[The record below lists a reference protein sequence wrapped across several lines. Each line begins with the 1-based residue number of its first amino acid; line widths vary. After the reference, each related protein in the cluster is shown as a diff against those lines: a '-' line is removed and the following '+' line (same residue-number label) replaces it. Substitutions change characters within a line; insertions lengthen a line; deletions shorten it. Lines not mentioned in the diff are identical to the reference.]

1 MNDGHL
7 GEENVGLA
15 GNFVRCDDESD
26 VSSQKRSCL
35 VKACVDIVVG
45 AAVAVDIIVFIATRA
60 GVAVVIEVDVGI
72 DKRCM
77 RVVSI
82 RIIRYVRVP
91 WIVPIIFSIT
101 DDLATADVLISVVFI
116 LKLDSGVEHEDRSA
130 TQIRSHQYARI
141 NVFSLLFI
149 SIDVIIV
156 YSVIEENVV
165 YIVDTADT
173 PLLREFAEFVLID
186 KDFLVLLTTD
196 TSAKAVSWGVS
207 YIGHVSFDP
216 VIQLASTLIEDVHL
230 QHPPVVI
237 EAVTGPYSR
246 IFVQGSPEERLE
258 IFCGGVSEEGFGGFI
273 DVGAESNR
281 RMLASRS
288 GTDIRWKECRVT
300 DRFHFLRTDALLL
313 LVLRAS
319 VEAVRPLILCSWRI
333 RL

>member
-1 MNDGHL
+1 
-7 GEENVGLA
+7 
-15 GNFVRCDDESD
+15 
-26 VSSQKRSCL
+26 
-35 VKACVDIVVG
+35 
-45 AAVAVDIIVFIATRA
+45 
-60 GVAVVIEVDVGI
+60 
-72 DKRCM
+72 
-77 RVVSI
+77 
-82 RIIRYVRVP
+82 
-91 WIVPIIFSIT
+91 
-101 DDLATADVLISVVFI
+101 VLISVVFI

-156 YSVIEENVV
+156 YPVIEENVV

-173 PLLREFAEFVLID
+173 PLLREFAKFVLID

-196 TSAKAVSWGVS
+196 TSAKTVSWGVS

-216 VIQLASTLIEDVHL
+216 VIQLAFTLIEDVHL

-246 IFVQGSPEERLE
+246 IFVQGPPEERLE

-288 GTDIRWKECRVT
+288 GTDIRWEECRVT

-319 VEAVRPLILCSWRI
+319 VGAVRPLVLCSWRI